1 VTDADAAL
9 TVPEPSVEPIL
20 DADEEKTKK
29 TRPRSILRPRSSSSS
44 SSTEARTRL
53 ESSRRPGSFVPFFNR
68 RAEEAEAEA
77 ECLESSHDS
86 SSRPRLKRNFHPRGS
101 ARHTRASLCA
111 TTTTTTTTTTMATR
125 RLLRPL
131 MDRVL
136 VEKITPPTKS
146 VGGVLLPE
154 TMTGK
159 RVRRPTRLDSAGGR
173 EGGFDFDFDF
183 DFDFVRSARARID
196 DDDDDGKTNGGLTRR

>member
-1 VTDADAAL
+1 
-9 TVPEPSVEPIL
+9 
-20 DADEEKTKK
+20 
-29 TRPRSILRPRSSSSS
+29 
-44 SSTEARTRL
+44 
-53 ESSRRPGSFVPFFNR
+53 
-68 RAEEAEAEA
+68 
-77 ECLESSHDS
+77 
-86 SSRPRLKRNFHPRGS
+86 
-101 ARHTRASLCA
+101 
-111 TTTTTTTTTTMATR
+111 
-125 RLLRPL
+125 

-196 DDDDDGKTNGGLTRR
+196 DNDDDGKTNGGLTRR